1 MENNV
6 WSAINRVQDLKKV
19 ISNLFDFY
27 DFGFSF
33 DWSKFFHK
41 MFICEISN
49 SSWFV
54 YQMRPILNF
63 SLTVD
68 SGGLLRVCA
77 FWLSWSPDL
86 FLILLKLWKCVCLA
100 ALISCSLFG
109 LRLPLLELSV
119 PFFGLKKLRGKS
131 RSTNRRD
138 WAVFEGFLR
147 TSKRS
152 SRGFRSSNL
161 QLKKLSTKSHTT
173 IFISKNIC
181 GTVLN

>member
-1 MENNV
+1 MM
-6 WSAINRVQDLKKV
+6 SILK
-19 ISNLFDFY
+19 
-27 DFGFSF
+27 
-33 DWSKFFHK
+33 
-41 MFICEISN
+41 
-49 SSWFV
+49 
-54 YQMRPILNF
+54 F

-138 WAVFEGFLR
+138 WAVFEGFFR

-161 QLKKLSTKSHTT
+161 QLKKLSTYSQATVV
-173 IFISKNIC
+173 ISKNIC
-181 GTVLN
+181 GTDCCKSPFKMLLSKSCKNSENIKKNSFYNNNLWWIKTYRFGNFREKFSG

>member
-1 MENNV
+1 M
-6 WSAINRVQDLKKV
+6 
-19 ISNLFDFY
+19 FDQQLIEFLTWKRSY
-27 DFGFSF
+27 QSKNFSKC
-33 DWSKFFHK
+33 SLL
-41 MFICEISN
+41 
-49 SSWFV
+49 
-54 YQMRPILNF
+54 YQMMSILNF

-77 FWLSWSPDL
+77 FWLSRSPDL

-152 SRGFRSSNL
+152 SRGLRSSNL
-161 QLKKLSTKSHTT
+161 QLKKNYQLIVKRQSLSLK
-173 IFISKNIC
+173 ISVEQ
-181 GTVLN
+181 TVLNVL